1 MSKHM
6 ICLLSLLVIALPA
19 AAQDGG
25 GVARPEEEQSDFQVR
40 TGFTFEKRITDRLTA
55 AWDEEL
61 RLKES
66 MTEVDR
72 IYSSV
77 GMYYAP
83 LKWFKAGLVYTY
95 MVINRGSGSRWEQRH
110 RLHADFTGSLRIAPR
125 WKLSLRERLRATFL
139 TDEVDPR
146 SKADPEWTLRS
157 RLMVEHELPRLPIVP
172 YLYIE
177 LSNTL
182 NAPAAVGNHMDKIR
196 TSLGVKYTVSERSEF
211 DFYYRFD
218 RKLSFK
224 AAFEGDR
231 LTEVARKEEF
241 NHILGIFYT
250 YSF

>member
-1 MSKHM
+1 MSKHLV
-6 ICLLSLLVIALPA
+6 CLLSLLAIALPA
-19 AAQDGG
+19 AAQNG
-25 GVARPEEEQSDFQVR
+25 GVPRPTEEKSDFQAR
-40 TGFTFEKRITDRLTA
+40 TGFTLEKRITERLTA

-66 MTEVDR
+66 LTEVDR

-83 LKWFKAGLVYTY
+83 LQWFKAGFVYTY
-95 MVINRGSGSRWEQRH
+95 IAINRGSGRRWEQRH
-110 RLHADFTGSLRIAPR
+110 RLHADLTGSLRIAPR
-125 WKLSLRERLRATFL
+125 WKLSLRERVRATFL

-146 SKADPEWTLRS
+146 CKADPEWTLRS
-157 RLMVEHELPRLPIVP
+157 RLMIEHELARRPLAP
-172 YLYIE
+172 YFYIE

-182 NAPAAVGNHMDKIR
+182 NAPEAAGNHLDKIR
-196 TSLGVKYTVSERSEF
+196 TSVGLKYAPGDRSEF

-218 RKLSFK
+218 RNLSLK
-224 AAFEGDR
+224 PAFEGDR
-231 LTEVARKEEF
+231 LLEIGRQKEF